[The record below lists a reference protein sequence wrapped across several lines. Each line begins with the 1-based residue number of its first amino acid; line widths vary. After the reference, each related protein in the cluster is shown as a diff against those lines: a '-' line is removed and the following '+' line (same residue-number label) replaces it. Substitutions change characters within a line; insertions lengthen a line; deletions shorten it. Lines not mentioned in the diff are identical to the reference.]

1 MDYDLISKLSLEELK
16 NFLRIRSLKVINRR
30 KNELLARVFS
40 ASENGVKLIKT
51 ALEPEDDLKI
61 EYLSKLKIDNRDI
74 PHPFK
79 IPQGWVRA

>member
-16 NFLRIRSLKVINRR
+16 NFLRIRGLKVINRR

-61 EYLSKLKIDNRDI
+61 EYLAKLKIGNRDI